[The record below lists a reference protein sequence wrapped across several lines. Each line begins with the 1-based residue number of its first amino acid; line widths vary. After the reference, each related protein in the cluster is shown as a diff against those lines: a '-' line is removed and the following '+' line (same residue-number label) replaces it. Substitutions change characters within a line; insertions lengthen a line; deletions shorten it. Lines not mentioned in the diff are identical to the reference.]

1 MNIAQCVYLHFRC
14 WTFGVF
20 PLFGY
25 CEEHIST
32 VSGPSPWPG
41 PAAVR
46 EPAVHMGVPPS
57 RGKTMGRRVPAQQP
71 RHEVQLWDQC
81 LWLLLTFSLWALE
94 GRGRELLRTEVPTP
108 PRSSGTTL
116 QWWPRQAGRDILT
129 ICFCI
134 GGQKPNFEGY

>member
-71 RHEVQLWDQC
+71 LHEVAAVGSVPVAPPALFLVGTGGEGARASKNGGAHTSPFLWDDPTVVAKAG
-81 LWLLLTFSLWALE
+81 WE
-94 GRGRELLRTEVPTP
+94 GHTYYMFLHRRAE
-108 PRSSGTTL
+108 
-116 QWWPRQAGRDILT
+116 A
-129 ICFCI
+129 
-134 GGQKPNFEGY
+134 